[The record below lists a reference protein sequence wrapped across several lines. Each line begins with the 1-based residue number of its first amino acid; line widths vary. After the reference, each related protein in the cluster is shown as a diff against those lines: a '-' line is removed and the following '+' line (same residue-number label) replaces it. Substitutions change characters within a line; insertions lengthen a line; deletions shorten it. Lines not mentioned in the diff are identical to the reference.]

1 MPLNITRPPVGPV
14 LTYDVNTQRPG
25 CDVDSGRETGE
36 RPLPPAHEAKIKFL
50 PLPEAVP
57 APGCCRVVYRR
68 NSYSTT
74 VNVVALTFIRALYFI
89 GLMFM

>member
-50 PLPEAVP
+50 PLPE
-57 APGCCRVVYRR
+57 VVYSGPRPR
-68 NSYSTT
+68 VLSSG
-74 VNVVALTFIRALYFI
+74 VSP
-89 GLMFM
+89 